1 MLLDEIGAGGMGS
14 VWRARHRDTGE
25 IVAVKLLRDGLAGD
39 EDLVLRFVQE
49 RNVMRSLHHPNIVT
63 LRDFVIEGER
73 LALVMDLVE
82 GGDLRA
88 LLRRR
93 GTLPPAEAA
102 GLMAQVAEALAAAH
116 ALGIVHRDVKPG
128 NVLLDGAT
136 GRTRLTDFGVARIV
150 HGPGLTQTTSIIG
163 TPSYLSPEVADGGAA
178 TPAVDVYA
186 AGLILYELLAGRP
199 PFVGEH
205 PMALLRLHAT
215 AAPRRLPGMPD
226 PLWRIISDCA
236 AKDPAGRP
244 HAGEVAA
251 ALRGAAPSLAG
262 LPALPP
268 VAREDAPAVTSEPLP
283 SHAGRPDPAVQGTP
297 HAWHVAGPGPSVHGM
312 STPPHVAGQDPAAR
326 GAATPPG
333 NAVRPGPDAG
343 GAVPPPANGAHP
355 SAREAAAPGAGTIT
369 SGDGGAGTPARRGPF
384 RRPAVLA
391 AVGAALTLTAAA
403 VAFAAPWRA
412 SDAEAV
418 GDRIAAEVKP
428 TGGPAGEPTGEPAD
442 STVTDTLEGS
452 KEKSPSPSSKDPK
465 DPKDPED
472 SKERSARS
480 RTTETAAPTRP
491 ARPSP
496 EKPAARRTPSSE
508 SRTAEPERS
517 KTATEP
523 EPAGKRTAEPPRQ
536 VTEPAWRCR
545 SWIST
550 GAGTGTEM
558 SPCIAMVGDVFHL
571 MGRIRGSSSVR
582 SDVHVQLYDT
592 DNDTNISQ
600 PFVCSGVAPP
610 GDGAIS
616 TCGPFTVTVP
626 RIGTKHDVRQRWKRT
641 GTASY
646 GGGVESPWTLW

>member
-1 MLLDEIGAGGMGS
+1 MAADGAGASLGSRYVLLDEIGAGGMGS

-49 RNVMRSLHHPNIVT
+49 RNVMRSLRHPNIVT

-102 GLMAQVAEALAAAH
+102 GLVAEVAEALAAAH
-116 ALGIVHRDVKPG
+116 APGIVHRDVKPG
-128 NVLLDGAT
+128 NILLDGAT
-136 GRTRLTDFGVARIV
+136 GRARLTDFGVARIV
-150 HGPGLTQTTSIIG
+150 HGPGLTRTSSIIG
-163 TPSYLSPEVADGGAA
+163 TPTYLSPEVADGGAA

-226 PLWRIISDCA
+226 ALWRIISDCA

-251 ALRGAAPSLAG
+251 ALRGAVPSLAG

-268 VAREDAPAVTSEPLP
+268 VAREDAPAVTSEPL
-283 SHAGRPDPAVQGTP
+283 SGNTSRPDPAAHGTVP
-297 HAWHVAGPGPSVHGM
+297 PPGHALHAGPV
-312 STPPHVAGQDPAAR
+312 
-326 GAATPPG
+326 
-333 NAVRPGPDAG
+333 AG
-343 GAVPPPANGAHP
+343 GAVPPPGHAFHGGPAVHETVPPGNAGGG
-355 SAREAAAPGAGTIT
+355 RGAGR
-369 SGDGGAGTPARRGPF
+369 AERRGPF
-384 RRPAVLA
+384 RRPAVLVA
-391 AVGAALTLTAAA
+391 AGAALALTAAA

-412 SDAEAV
+412 ADLQMAGGRA
-418 GDRIAAEVKP
+418 AAEVKP
-428 TGGPAGEPTGEPAD
+428 TGGPADGPTGDPAIA
-442 STVTDTLEGS
+442 TATPE
-452 KEKSPSPSSKDPK
+452 DPK
-465 DPKDPED
+465 DPK
-472 SKERSARS
+472 ERPARS
-480 RTTETAAPTRP
+480 RTTEAAVPTRP
-491 ARPSP
+491 ARPGP
-496 EKPAARRTPSSE
+496 EKPAARRTPTSKP
-508 SRTAEPERS
+508 RTAVPERS
-517 KTATEP
+517 KSATEP

-536 VTEPAWRCR
+536 VAEPVWRCR
-545 SWIST
+545 PWISA
-550 GAGTGTEM
+550 GAGTGVEA
-558 SPCIAMVGDVFHL
+558 SPCMAMVGDVFQL

-592 DNDTNISQ
+592 DNETNVSQ
-600 PFVCSGVAPP
+600 PFVCAGVAPP
-610 GDGAIS
+610 SDGATV
-616 TCGPFTVTVP
+616 TCGPFTATAP
-626 RIGTKHDVRQRWKRT
+626 RAGTKHDVRQRWRPT

-646 GGGVESPWTLW
+646 RGGVESPWTLW